1 MTRNLQPLHSPGS
14 SLLSRNK
21 PESSLHWDTETKA
34 VTVSMAGNSNNN
46 DKLLESVVSMIG
58 EKRFVTID
66 IRCIGLGYG
75 QMLKIPLGGG
85 RLVPSL
91 LVFEQQPGA
100 DAVQSLRHQDEI
112 ETCLGAQ

>member
-21 PESSLHWDTETKA
+21 PESSLHWDTETKV

-58 EKRFVTID
+58 KKRFVTID

-75 QMLKIPLGGG
+75 HKIPLGGG

-91 LVFEQQPGA
+91 LVTEQQPGA
-100 DAVQSLRHQDEI
+100 DAVQSLRH
-112 ETCLGAQ
+112 